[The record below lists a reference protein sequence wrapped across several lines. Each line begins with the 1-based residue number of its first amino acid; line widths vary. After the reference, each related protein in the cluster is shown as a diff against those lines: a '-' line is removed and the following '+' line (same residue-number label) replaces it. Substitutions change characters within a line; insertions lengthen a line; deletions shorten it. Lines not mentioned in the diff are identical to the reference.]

1 MNSRKR
7 KKTAVWISKITL
19 LVMIFSMLC
28 GCIQSNEGQ
37 KVGQERNE
45 TYASVSQSKKPPPTK
60 RAVNWLLFEAE
71 NENMPV
77 DYLVDMDDPTGN
89 TFIDTTD
96 IIDRLYASEKEDF
109 PRSELEIMR
118 FSSDGKTIALSRY
131 THMID
136 YSAIFIYDL
145 STYKKLYEFNIPD
158 REYVVISPDLSK
170 CVYTN
175 NGDFFQYNIQGRVTQ
190 KLSISNYTGSEE
202 SIGYSVFS
210 PDSSK
215 LCIEDNGTLYI
226 FDLMANK
233 EVQRITVTKAM
244 QVYQWLYNNKIVYRS
259 YDDEKWY
266 MLNLDDGKKR
276 MLAEFSENPV
286 LTLDNHRVA
295 YLNSKGE
302 MQQRDIPTGLP
313 IKYSNVFH
321 RIGYNVSPTQW
332 IQTTTDLMK
341 YRKSIPAQKIV
352 ASSTLPDQA
361 GNSYAAR
368 NIMDGDAS
376 TAWCEGVK
384 GDGIGEW
391 IKIDFGSMQELKGF
405 ELING
410 LAKSSKAFQANNRVK
425 RMKLEFSNGQTM
437 MIDNDFIS
445 NEFLDNPIHTSFV
458 KIMIEA
464 VERGSK
470 YNDTCMSEI
479 RFF

>member
-1 MNSRKR
+1 MLIN
-7 KKTAVWISKITL
+7 KIAL
-19 LVMIFSMLC
+19 FVLIFSMLG

-37 KVGQERNE
+37 KAQEQNE
-45 TYASVSQSKKPPPTK
+45 NHASVSQPKRLPPAK
-60 RAVNWLLFEAE
+60 RPINWLLFEAE
-71 NENMPV
+71 NGNMPM
-77 DYLVDMDDPTGN
+77 DYLANMDDPTGN

-118 FSSDGKTIALSRY
+118 FSSDGRTIALSRY

-158 REYVVISPDLSK
+158 RENVVISPDLSK
-170 CVYTN
+170 CVYTK
-175 NGDFFQYNIQGRVTQ
+175 NGDFFQYNVQGQVTQ
-190 KLSISNYTGSEE
+190 KLSISNFTGSEE

-215 LCIEDNGTLYI
+215 LCIEDNGTLFI
-226 FDLMANK
+226 FDLMVNK
-233 EVQRITVTKAM
+233 EVQRITVAKAM

-259 YDDEKWY
+259 YDDKKWY
-266 MLNLDDGKKR
+266 MLNLNDGKKR
-276 MLAEFSENPV
+276 VLAEFSNNPV
-286 LTLDNHRVA
+286 LTLDNQRIA
-295 YLNSKGE
+295 FLNSQGE
-302 MQQRDIPTGLP
+302 MRQRDNQTGLP
-313 IKYSNVFH
+313 IIYSNVLH
-321 RIGYNVSPTQW
+321 RIGYNVSPTHW
-332 IQTTTDLMK
+332 VQTTTDLMK

-368 NIMDGDAS
+368 NIMDGDAG

-384 GDGIGEW
+384 GDGVGEW

-410 LAKSSKAFQANNRVK
+410 LAKSSNAFQANNRVK

-437 MIDNDFIS
+437 MVNNDFLS
-445 NEFLDNPIHTSFV
+445 NEFPDGAVHTSFV
-458 KIMIEA
+458 KITIEA
-464 VERGSK
+464 VEKGSK
-470 YNDTCMSEI
+470 YHDTCMSEI

>member
-71 NENMPV
+71 NGNMPV
-77 DYLVDMDDPTGN
+77 DYLADMDDPTGN
-89 TFIDTTD
+89 TYIGLDD
-96 IIDRLYASEKEDF
+96 IIGKLHASEGEAY
-109 PRSELEIMR
+109 PENELYLAG
-118 FSSDGKTIALSRY
+118 FSDDGKHIALCRESQDL
-131 THMID
+131 D
-136 YSAIFIYDL
+136 YLIIKIFDL
-145 STYKKLYEFNIPD
+145 STTKKITEFKVPNRD
-158 REYVVISPDLSK
+158 YAVMSPDFRK
-170 CVYTN
+170 CVYTEDAAYFYYIN
-175 NGDFFQYNIQGRVTQ
+175 QMQ
-190 KLSISNYTGSEE
+190 KTKALGHLNDGHYLVLP
-202 SIGYSVFS
+202 VFS
-210 PDSSK
+210 PDSNQFALVNSNHNILIYDLSK
-215 LCIEDNGTLYI
+215 NKLIQQIKSGLDGIQIE
-226 FDLMANK
+226 
-233 EVQRITVTKAM
+233 
-244 QVYQWLYNNKIVYRS
+244 QWLYNDNLLLSS
-259 YDDEKWY
+259 YDLDKTYLLNIRTGEKRLL
-266 MLNLDDGKKR
+266 MKATN
-276 MLAEFSENPV
+276 SPV
-286 LTLDNHRVA
+286 ITSDNHRVA

-341 YRKSIPAQKIV
+341 YRKSIPARKII

-361 GNSYAAR
+361 GNSYAAQ

-384 GDGIGEW
+384 GNGIGEW

-445 NEFLDNPIHTSFV
+445 NEFLDKPIHTSFV
-458 KIMIEA
+458 KITIET
-464 VERGSK
+464 VERGTK
-470 YNDTCMSEI
+470 YHDTCMSEI

>member
-1 MNSRKR
+1 M
-7 KKTAVWISKITL
+7 
-19 LVMIFSMLC
+19 
-28 GCIQSNEGQ
+28 
-37 KVGQERNE
+37 
-45 TYASVSQSKKPPPTK
+45 
-60 RAVNWLLFEAE
+60 
-71 NENMPV
+71 
-77 DYLVDMDDPTGN
+77 
-89 TFIDTTD
+89 
-96 IIDRLYASEKEDF
+96 
-109 PRSELEIMR
+109 
-118 FSSDGKTIALSRY
+118 
-131 THMID
+131 
-136 YSAIFIYDL
+136 
-145 STYKKLYEFNIPD
+145 
-158 REYVVISPDLSK
+158 
-170 CVYTN
+170 
-175 NGDFFQYNIQGRVTQ
+175 
-190 KLSISNYTGSEE
+190 
-202 SIGYSVFS
+202 FS
-210 PDSSK
+210 PNSSK

-295 YLNSKGE
+295 YVNSKGE
-302 MQQRDIPTGLP
+302 MQQRNIQTGLP
-313 IKYSNVFH
+313 IKYSNLFH

-341 YRKSIPAQKIV
+341 YRKSIPARKII

-361 GNSYAAR
+361 GNSYADQ

-405 ELING
+405 ELFNG

-425 RMKLEFSNGQTM
+425 RMKLEFSNGQTRV
-437 MIDNDFIS
+437 IDNDFIR

-458 KIMIEA
+458 KITIEA
-464 VERGSK
+464 VERGTK
-470 YNDTCMSEI
+470 YHDTCMSEI

>member
-1 MNSRKR
+1 M
-7 KKTAVWISKITL
+7 
-19 LVMIFSMLC
+19 
-28 GCIQSNEGQ
+28 
-37 KVGQERNE
+37 
-45 TYASVSQSKKPPPTK
+45 
-60 RAVNWLLFEAE
+60 LFEAE
-71 NENMPV
+71 NGNMPV
-77 DYLVDMDDPTGN
+77 DYLADMDDPTGN
-89 TFIDTTD
+89 TYIDLDD
-96 IIDRLYASEKEDF
+96 IIGKLHASEGETY
-109 PRSELEIMR
+109 PENELYLAGL
-118 FSSDGKTIALSRY
+118 SDDGKHIALCRESQDL
-131 THMID
+131 D
-136 YSAIFIYDL
+136 YLIIKIFDL
-145 STYKKLYEFNIPD
+145 STTKKITEFQVPNRD
-158 REYVVISPDLSK
+158 YAVMSPDFRK
-170 CVYTN
+170 CVYTE
-175 NGDFFQYNIQGRVTQ
+175 DAAFFYYINQMQ
-190 KLSISNYTGSEE
+190 KTKALGHLNDGHYLVLP
-202 SIGYSVFS
+202 VFS
-210 PDSSK
+210 PDSNQFALVNSNHNILIYDLSK
-215 LCIEDNGTLYI
+215 NKLIQQIKSGLDGIQIE
-226 FDLMANK
+226 
-233 EVQRITVTKAM
+233 
-244 QVYQWLYNNKIVYRS
+244 QWLYNDNLLLFS
-259 YDDEKWY
+259 YDLDKTYLLNIRTGEKRLL
-266 MLNLDDGKKR
+266 MKATN
-276 MLAEFSENPV
+276 SPV
-286 LTLDNHRVA
+286 ITSDNHRVA

-302 MQQRDIPTGLP
+302 MQQRDIQTGLP

-458 KIMIEA
+458 KITIEA

-470 YNDTCMSEI
+470 YHDTCMSEI

>member
-1 MNSRKR
+1 MMQIN
-7 KKTAVWISKITL
+7 KIAL
-19 LVMIFSMLC
+19 LVLIFSILG

-37 KVGQERNE
+37 KAQEQNE
-45 TYASVSQSKKPPPTK
+45 NHAAVSQPKKLPPAK
-60 RAVNWLLFEAE
+60 RPINWLLFEAG
-71 NENMPV
+71 NGNMPIE
-77 DYLVDMDDPTGN
+77 YLADMDDPTGN
-89 TFIDTTD
+89 TYIDLYE
-96 IIDRLYASEKEDF
+96 IIDKLHASEGESY
-109 PRSELEIMR
+109 PESELYLDR
-118 FSSDGKTIALSRY
+118 FSDDGRRIALCRESTELNY
-131 THMID
+131 LVIK
-136 YSAIFIYDL
+136 IFDL
-145 STYKKLYEFNIPD
+145 STTKKLYEFKVPNRDYAIM
-158 REYVVISPDLSK
+158 SPDLRK
-170 CVYTN
+170 CVYTDDDAVFYYMN
-175 NGDFFQYNIQGRVTQ
+175 RGQKTKALGR
-190 KLSISNYTGSEE
+190 LNDGHYLHFP
-202 SIGYSVFS
+202 VFS
-210 PDSSK
+210 PEGSQFALVDRKHNILIYDLSK
-215 LCIEDNGTLYI
+215 KKQIQQIKLGIDGIQIE
-226 FDLMANK
+226 
-233 EVQRITVTKAM
+233 
-244 QVYQWLYNNKIVYRS
+244 QWLYNDSLLLSS
-259 YDDEKWY
+259 YDLDKAYLLNNRTGEKRLL
-266 MLNLDDGKKR
+266 MKATN
-276 MLAEFSENPV
+276 SPV
-286 LTLDNHRVA
+286 VTSDNHRVA

-302 MQQRDIPTGLP
+302 MQQRDIQTGLP

-445 NEFLDNPIHTSFV
+445 NQFLDNPIYTSFV
-458 KIMIEA
+458 KITIEA

-470 YNDTCMSEI
+470 YHDTCMSEI

>member
-1 MNSRKR
+1 
-7 KKTAVWISKITL
+7 
-19 LVMIFSMLC
+19 
-28 GCIQSNEGQ
+28 
-37 KVGQERNE
+37 
-45 TYASVSQSKKPPPTK
+45 
-60 RAVNWLLFEAE
+60 
-71 NENMPV
+71 
-77 DYLVDMDDPTGN
+77 
-89 TFIDTTD
+89 
-96 IIDRLYASEKEDF
+96 
-109 PRSELEIMR
+109 
-118 FSSDGKTIALSRY
+118 
-131 THMID
+131 
-136 YSAIFIYDL
+136 
-145 STYKKLYEFNIPD
+145 
-158 REYVVISPDLSK
+158 
-170 CVYTN
+170 
-175 NGDFFQYNIQGRVTQ
+175 
-190 KLSISNYTGSEE
+190 
-202 SIGYSVFS
+202 
-210 PDSSK
+210 
-215 LCIEDNGTLYI
+215 
-226 FDLMANK
+226 MANK

>member
-1 MNSRKR
+1 MSCRKWGKSMVR
-7 KKTAVWISKITL
+7 INKIAL
-19 LVMIFSMLC
+19 LVMIFSILC
-28 GCIQSNEGQ
+28 GCMQSNESQ
-37 KVGQERNE
+37 KVQEL
-45 TYASVSQSKKPPPTK
+45 TGDHSPVSQPKKPSPKKGT
-60 RAVNWLLFEAE
+60 VNWLLFEAE
-71 NENMPV
+71 NGNIPM
-77 DYLVDMDDPTGN
+77 DYLANMDDPTGN

-118 FSSDGKTIALSRY
+118 FSSDGRTIALSRY

-170 CVYTN
+170 CVYTK
-175 NGDFFQYNIQGRVTQ
+175 NGDFFQYNVQGQVTQ

-215 LCIEDNGTLYI
+215 LCIEDNGTLFI
-226 FDLMANK
+226 FDLMVNK
-233 EVQRITVTKAM
+233 EVQRITVAKAM

-266 MLNLDDGKKR
+266 VLNLNDGKKR

-286 LTLDNHRVA
+286 LTLDNQRVA
-295 YLNSKGE
+295 FLNSQGE
-302 MQQRDIPTGLP
+302 MRQRDNQTGLP
-313 IKYSNVFH
+313 IKYSNVLH

-332 IQTTTDLMK
+332 VQTTTDLMK
-341 YRKSIPAQKIV
+341 YRKNIPAQKII

-361 GNSYAAR
+361 GNSYTAR

-391 IKIDFGSMQELKGF
+391 IKIDFGSMQELKGV

-410 LAKSSKAFQANNRVK
+410 LAKSSNAFQANNRVK

-437 MIDNDFIS
+437 MVDNDFLS
-445 NEFLDNPIHTSFV
+445 NGFPDGAVHTSFV
-458 KIMIEA
+458 KLTIEA
-464 VERGSK
+464 VEKGSK
-470 YNDTCMSEI
+470 YHDTCMSEI

>member
-1 MNSRKR
+1 MMQIN
-7 KKTAVWISKITL
+7 KIAL
-19 LVMIFSMLC
+19 LVLIFSILG

-37 KVGQERNE
+37 KAQEQNE
-45 TYASVSQSKKPPPTK
+45 NHAAISQPKKIPPAK
-60 RAVNWLLFEAE
+60 RPQNWLLFEAE
-71 NENMPV
+71 NGNMPM
-77 DYLVDMDDPTGN
+77 DYLADMDDPTGN
-89 TFIDTTD
+89 TYIDLYE
-96 IIDRLYASEKEDF
+96 IIGKLHASEGDAYPE
-109 PRSELEIMR
+109 SELYLDR
-118 FSSDGKTIALSRY
+118 FSDDGRRIALCRESTELNY
-131 THMID
+131 LVIK
-136 YSAIFIYDL
+136 IFDL
-145 STYKKLYEFNIPD
+145 STTKKLYEFKVPNRDYAIM
-158 REYVVISPDLSK
+158 SPDLRK
-170 CVYTN
+170 CVYTDDN
-175 NGDFFQYNIQGRVTQ
+175 AVFYYMNRGQ
-190 KLSISNYTGSEE
+190 KTEALMRLNDGHYLHLP
-202 SIGYSVFS
+202 VFS
-210 PDSSK
+210 PEGSQFALVDSNHNILIYDLSK
-215 LCIEDNGTLYI
+215 NKLVQQIKSGLDGVQIE
-226 FDLMANK
+226 
-233 EVQRITVTKAM
+233 
-244 QVYQWLYNNKIVYRS
+244 QWLYNDNLLLSS
-259 YDDEKWY
+259 YDLDKTYLLNIRTGEKRLL
-266 MLNLDDGKKR
+266 MKATN
-276 MLAEFSENPV
+276 SPV
-286 LTLDNHRVA
+286 ITSDNHRVA

-302 MQQRDIPTGLP
+302 MQQRDIQTGLP

-445 NEFLDNPIHTSFV
+445 NQFLDNPIYTSFV
-458 KIMIEA
+458 KITIEA

-470 YNDTCMSEI
+470 YHDTCMSEI